1 MSLIL
6 ATNRLD
12 ENTTQQA
19 SEKPSNFKNFF
30 RSPIEIEP
38 NSEIAVQSVKIQRSG
53 NVVIG
58 EDDFFC
64 HYFGTLPETIN
75 DVNSLTCLSRT
86 IKPKPGSYSLAG
98 YEKEIQRALNEQY
111 DDPRTFGGYLVSAHT
126 NASGEEL
133 GLEISCVDRGESTSN
148 IIDDSAISAK
158 PTFNIATPGQY
169 WYNDSITPSDGFDF
183 NASSGSATFT
193 RTATPDGVL
202 LEEGKCVGILTGIPF
217 GLNDGEFRVETDGA
231 SGQAFAVG
239 LSRPQIQVESYENS
253 QLSAS
258 DNDIRHSGIRDLDYT
273 TNPRENNDGWI
284 MSHDGNEDQIR
295 GSYELYDYAFYLDES
310 ENITIA
316 ERVWDEDK
324 EVSQMQELAYWE
336 NGFTGSTGS
345 KLTKAQF
352 HASWDGIQFKGKG
365 DEIELYFKQRGVNA
379 FDKVVSSTLNEG
391 AGNSFNPIGSTSYA
405 LYPQMNVCKGFLK
418 ITKYEGPGITT
429 YKYPTFTT
437 GTGFTQYTPGDDCF
451 SNENVVGVVEQ
462 KHINVTRQLASN
474 SVDSVVIRCDSSD
487 QKLVHSEVGSG
498 GDYVYSN
505 LNGANGV
512 DFVHLFTVNRFTLP
526 NTNDT
531 IMDAQ
536 MFPNMGGRLGYR
548 DRAFLISNDTD
559 GYATGDGTLTIKFT
573 STSELTKTSIASFI
587 RIPNLTHKSFNGGQS
602 GLSKIVYQL
611 PQFANGGNEYG
622 SLYFEPG
629 EKTYVKLNNPN
640 KIILNM
646 LQVQVVDSQEREL
659 DSLTGDTQ
667 ILFHIR
673 QAKM

>member
-12 ENTTQQA
+12 ENTTPQA

-53 NVVIG
+53 NVVVG
-58 EDDFFC
+58 QDDFFC

-75 DVNSLTCLSRT
+75 DTNSLTCLSRT
-86 IKPKPGSYSLAG
+86 IKPKPGAYSLAG
-98 YEKEIQRALNEQY
+98 YEKEIQRSLNEQY
-111 DDPRTFGGYLVSAHT
+111 DDPRTFANYSVGAHT

-133 GLEISCVDRGESTSN
+133 GLEISCVDRGEATTNDIADAALSPK
-148 IIDDSAISAK
+148 A
-158 PTFNIATPGQY
+158 TFNIASPGVY
-169 WYNDSITPSDGFDF
+169 WESGASETISPSDGFTF
-183 NASSGSATFT
+183 TAASGSATFT
-193 RTATPDGVL
+193 RTASDATQLKDGQA
-202 LEEGKCVGILTGIPF
+202 VGILAGIPF
-217 GLNDGEFRVETDGA
+217 GLNKGEFIVETKNA
-231 SGQAFAVG
+231 SEAPFIVG
-239 LSRPQIQVESYENS
+239 LSRPQIQAESYENS
-253 QLSAS
+253 QRT
-258 DNDIRHSGIRDLDYT
+258 DNGIRHSYIRQLDYD
-273 TNPRENNDGWI
+273 TNPRQNNYTDI
-284 MSHDGNEDQIR
+284 MEYDGNEGQIE
-295 GSYELYDYAFYLDES
+295 GSYELYDYAFCLDEDD
-310 ENITIA
+310 NITIM
-316 ERVWDEDK
+316 ERVFDEDK
-324 EVSQMQELAYWE
+324 DTSQMQELEYWD

-345 KLTKAQF
+345 KLTKAEF
-352 HASWDGIQFKGKG
+352 HASWDGVVFTGQG
-365 DEIELYFKQRGVNA
+365 DEIELYFKRNA
-379 FDKVVSSTLNEG
+379 SSTTDQVVSSTLNEG
-391 AGNSFNPIGSTSYA
+391 PGYSFNPIGSTSYA
-405 LYPQMNVCKGFLK
+405 LYPQMNVCKGTLK
-418 ITKYEGPGITT
+418 ITKYEGAGLTT
-429 YKYPTFTT
+429 YKYPTFET
-437 GTGFTQYTPGDDCF
+437 GTGFTRYTPGDDCF
-451 SNENVVGVVEQ
+451 SNEAVFGVAEE
-462 KHINVTRQLASN
+462 KHINVTRTLASN
-474 SVDSVVIRCDSSD
+474 SVDGVVARCDSSE
-487 QKLVHSEVGSG
+487 QKAVHSQVG

-505 LNGANGV
+505 LNTADGV
-512 DFVHLFTVNRFTLP
+512 DFVHLFTINRFTTP

-531 IMDAQ
+531 LLDAQ
-536 MFPNMGGRLGYR
+536 AFPNMGGKLGYR
-548 DRAFLISNDTD
+548 DRAFLISNDD
-559 GYATGDGTLTIKFT
+559 AGYADGDDTLTITFT